1 MPRRRPAW
9 RVPCVQQQ
17 QCGDIRIVNKI
28 AMLIAGTAALCAG
41 GAAAENLSFSLNVQV
56 APVCGAFGTDGP
68 AIDVDFGALANI
80 PADQT
85 VQRRAGRIIYRCNSA
100 VGYTRTIAS
109 QNGGYLTLDGN
120 PTTDDA
126 RRIPFTMRTT
136 GAHRFGPIQLLS
148 PLSTFHGVGQNSTAM
163 LRGNGGNVF
172 FNAFGVRGPDGPNG
186 TPGTTVFAGNYRDTV
201 TVTVT
206 AN

>member
-1 MPRRRPAW
+1 M
-9 RVPCVQQQ
+9 
-17 QCGDIRIVNKI
+17 NKI
-28 AMLIAGTAALCAG
+28 ATLIAGTAALCAG
-41 GAAAENLSFSLNVQV
+41 AAAAENLNFSLNAQV
-56 APVCGAFGTDGP
+56 PPVCGAFGTGGP
-68 AIDVDFGALANI
+68 VIAVDFGELANI
-80 PADQT
+80 PPDQT
-85 VQRRAGRIIYRCNSA
+85 VQARAGSITYRCNSL
-100 VGYTRTIAS
+100 VGYTRTVSS

-136 GAHRFGPIQLLS
+136 GAHRFGPLQLLN
-148 PLSTFHGVGQNSTAM
+148 PRTTFHGVGRNSTAM

-201 TVTVT
+201 TVTVI

>member
-1 MPRRRPAW
+1 MPVRRTGVFSHRNAGNT
-9 RVPCVQQQ
+9 R
-17 QCGDIRIVNKI
+17 RVNKI
-28 AMLIAGTAALCAG
+28 AMLIAGASALCAASA
-41 GAAAENLSFSLNVQV
+41 AAAENLSYSLNAQV
-56 APVCGAFGTDGP
+56 APVCGAFGTGGP
-68 AIDVDFGALANI
+68 AIDVDFGALADI

-85 VQRRAGRIIYRCNSA
+85 VQRRAGSITYRCNSL
-100 VGYTRTIAS
+100 VGYSRTIAS

-126 RRIPFTMRTT
+126 RRIAFTMRQT
-136 GAHRFGPIQLLS
+136 GAHRFATRQLLT
-148 PLSTFHGVGQNSTAM
+148 PMTTFHPVGRNSTAM

-172 FNAFGVRGPDGPNG
+172 FNAFGVRGNTGANG
-186 TPGTTVFAGNYRDTV
+186 TPTTTVFAGNYRDTV